1 MIKFMRTDMCTDFKQ
16 NRWSELLGTLWCSC
30 VWLGGHAQVRG
41 QTMNVEGGGDKC
53 MSMSAG
59 IEHEWGSGEQCLG
72 EHTFGVATS
81 VQDNKIA
88 THCASPTS

>member
-1 MIKFMRTDMCTDFKQ
+1 
-16 NRWSELLGTLWCSC
+16 
-30 VWLGGHAQVRG
+30 
-41 QTMNVEGGGDKC
+41 MNVEGGGDKC

>member
-1 MIKFMRTDMCTDFKQ
+1 MRT
-16 NRWSELLGTLWCSC
+16 C

-41 QTMNVEGGGDKC
+41 QTDELARASGGDKG
-53 MSMSAG
+53 MSMPTG

-72 EHTFGVATS
+72 EHTSGVATS

-88 THCASPTS
+88 THGASPTS